1 MDAGININQQERHG
15 RSKGWR
21 DHSRRTCFLFN
32 MMDTCGMGSKI
43 DFLKQKTEKV
53 NLDWLINQR

>member
-1 MDAGININQQERHG
+1 
-15 RSKGWR
+15 
-21 DHSRRTCFLFN
+21 